1 MWGSTLGYSN
11 AAACFLAWH
20 ALAQARLPAGA
31 LDGLSGPC
39 GDCGCVGCDE
49 HVASTRE
56 VTLRSLLEE
65 MPLLHDVAS
74 ATAAPPVLAD
84 VPSRSRSLCSLDE
97 RCLAA
102 ILGALDLG
110 SLRAAAQTCRAF
122 AALSRRCAPGLRC
135 TLYAHQQAAMDWMLR
150 REQPG
155 APVAAP
161 LALGGAAGDGA
172 GLGFVAVA
180 PDGPVLAA
188 FDTDGPE
195 SNALVQAPDARG
207 GFYCDEPGLGKT
219 VTVLA
224 LVLRTR
230 GAMAEVPPD
239 AVAAEVPAQGPPA
252 WYDVQLAQRA
262 AKRGAALPPPRRVV
276 CTRATLV
283 VVPGNLIT
291 HWREQVA
298 LHAPQLRV
306 TDKVSSIDDILE
318 ADLVLASF
326 EAFSK
331 GTFAHRSPLLG
342 VRWLRIVLDEGHVI
356 WSPSITNRLDNL
368 CLLHADR
375 RWIMTGTPAPERAG
389 TGLAEAAKTL
399 LPLLKFIRDPH
410 YGCGARGGKDDA
422 LWKAAV
428 LAPLAQGR
436 AAGVERLRRSLRR
449 LLARATKACL
459 RDLPPCVSVCTRL
472 DFTPAHAAA
481 YNQLVL
487 LTMRTLL
494 LADWNDPNCA
504 QSLLH
509 RDRTRDARTA
519 VAWVRQACSV
529 VGTVKHNVEAK
540 HVQEALAMLQ
550 DADSEAWRGIRPVAF
565 ADPRWAPPSAQ
576 RLDTIRRAL
585 QDEKGGTCEVCGE
598 HSPVVLVTPCTHI
611 TCVLCGQSSQFRCP
625 LPCCG
630 LPYTM
635 QHGRVP
641 QCFVE
646 LQPAMVHTWDSQWHD
661 TRSAK
666 VRYVLDAILAAQ
678 PGAAAAARARASR
691 WRRAVATAVG
701 AADDAHMAAEN
712 AFQAA
717 HDAYQNGRAAVGLP
731 PAPMPPGLGPP
742 PPRGRKEDKCR
753 HAAIAALRQAF
764 AEDDEEAAAAARAH
778 APPPPKFILYS
789 PFLGH
794 LQLFATHL
802 AAAGVRFAWITHG
815 GSKAPCDAAARQRN
829 VAAFKTGTSVNVLLM
844 DKAGVLGH
852 DLSCASRVF
861 LLEPLRDAA
870 EARQVVAR
878 AHRLGCRAAEV
889 RVETLAMRGTAEEQL
904 LRLCE
909 EAERFDAA
917 AAASDD
923 VADEPESAE
932 APPQQR
938 VADAA
943 RAALE
948 AMQNRELLR
957 ALAFVRPAGGAEQT
971 APELPCDDAA
981 QHIEAI
987 LMHPGDHAKTLPP
1000 LPLQPLPQPAGEG
1013 HATPPRLAAPSA
1025 GPLLVTPAQV
1035 LAAPHSARALEYS
1048 P

>member
-1 MWGSTLGYSN
+1 MWSHDRELKH
-11 AAACFLAWH
+11 AAASFLVWH
-20 ALAQARLPAGA
+20 ALAQARLPSDA
-31 LDGLSGPC
+31 LDGPAAQC
-39 GDCGCVGCDE
+39 GDCGCVACEE

-56 VTLRSLLEE
+56 VTLRNLLEE
-65 MPLLHDVAS
+65 LPLLHDVAAS
-74 ATAAPPVLAD
+74 ASAPPVLAD
-84 VPSRSRSLCSLDE
+84 APLRQLGLFSLDE
-97 RCLAA
+97 SCLCRILAA
-102 ILGALDLG
+102 LDRPAD
-110 SLRAAAQTCRAF
+110 LRAAALSCRAF
-122 AALSRRCAPGLRC
+122 AALSRRLAPGLRC
-135 TLYAHQQAAMDWMLR
+135 TLYAHQQAALDWMLR
-150 REQPG
+150 RELPG
-155 APVAAP
+155 KPVPAP
-161 LALGGAAGDGA
+161 LALAGGAGGGG

-180 PDGPVLAA
+180 PDGPVLSA
-188 FDTDGPE
+188 FDADGPE
-195 SNALVQAPDARG
+195 SSPLVQAPDARG

-239 AVAAEVPAQGPPA
+239 AAAAEAPAKGPPA

-262 AKRGAALPPPRRVV
+262 AKRGAALPPPRRIV
-276 CTRATLV
+276 CTRATLG

-291 HWREQVA
+291 HWLEQA
-298 LHAPQLRV
+298 ELHAPQLR
-306 TDKVSSIDDILE
+306 TTHEVSSVDDILD
-318 ADLVLASF
+318 ADLVLMSF

-331 GTFAHRSPLLG
+331 GTFAHRSPLLD
-342 VRWLRIVLDEGHVI
+342 VRWLRIVLDEGHII

-399 LPLLKFIRDPH
+399 LPLLKFIRDPQ
-410 YGCGARGGKDDA
+410 YGCGARSGKDDA
-422 LWKAAV
+422 VWKAAV
-428 LAPLAQGR
+428 IAPLAQGR
-436 AAGVERLRRSLRR
+436 TVGVERLRRRLGR

-459 RDLPPCVSVCTRL
+459 ARDLPPCVSVCTRL

-509 RDRTRDARTA
+509 RDRTHDARIA

-576 RLDTIRRAL
+576 RLETIRRAL
-585 QDEKGGTCEVCGE
+585 QDEKGGTCELCGE
-598 HSPVVLVTPCTHI
+598 HTPVVLVTPCAHI
-611 TCVLCGQSSQFRCP
+611 TCVLCGQSSQFCCP

-641 QCFVE
+641 QCYVE
-646 LQPAMVHTWDSQWHD
+646 LQPAMVHSWDSQWHD

-691 WRRAVATAVG
+691 WRRAVAAAVG
-701 AADDAHMAAEN
+701 AADDAHTAAEN
-712 AFQAA
+712 AYQAA
-717 HDAYQNGRAAVGLP
+717 NDAYQNSRVAAGLP
-731 PAPMPPGLGPP
+731 PAPMPPGMGPP
-742 PPRGRKEDKCR
+742 PPRGSKEGKCR

-764 AEDDEEAAAAARAH
+764 AQDDEDAAAAARSH
-778 APPPPKFILYS
+778 VPPPPKFILYS

-815 GSKAPCDAAARQRN
+815 NTKAACDAAARQRN
-829 VAAFKTGTSVNVLLM
+829 VAAFKAGSGVNVLLM

-878 AHRLGCRAAEV
+878 AHRLGCTASEV

-917 AAASDD
+917 AAD
-923 VADEPESAE
+923 VGDELEPAD
-932 APPQQR
+932 APSQQHA
-938 VADAA
+938 ADAA

-948 AMQNRELLR
+948 AMQNREVLR
-957 ALAFVRPAGGAEQT
+957 ALAFVRPAAGGAEQA
-971 APELPCDDAA
+971 APELPSDEVA

-987 LMHPGDHAKTLPP
+987 LTHPGNHAKTLPP
-1000 LPLQPLPQPAGEG
+1000 LQPQPQAAGGG
-1013 HATPPRLAAPSA
+1013 HATPPRSAAPPA
-1025 GPLLVTPAQV
+1025 APLLVTPGQV
-1035 LAAPHSARALEYS
+1035 VAPPHSARALERS

>member
-1 MWGSTLGYSN
+1 MPLASQGELWSHARELKH
-11 AAACFLAWH
+11 AAARFLVWH
-20 ALAQARLPAGA
+20 ALAQARLPAAA
-31 LDGLSGPC
+31 LAGPAAAC
-39 GDCGCVGCDE
+39 GDCGCVGCEE

-56 VTLRSLLEE
+56 VTLRALLEE
-65 MPLLHDVAS
+65 LPLLHDVAS
-74 ATAAPPVLAD
+74 AAAPPPVLAD
-84 VPSRSRSLCSLDE
+84 AASRQRSLHSLDE
-97 RCLAA
+97 ACLVR
-102 ILGALDLG
+102 ILRALDHPAH
-110 SLRAAAQTCRAF
+110 LRAAALTCRAL

-135 TLYAHQQAAMDWMLR
+135 TLYAHQTAALDWLLR
-150 REQPG
+150 RELPG

-161 LALGGAAGDGA
+161 LALGGAAGDGG
-172 GLGFVAVA
+172 GLSFVAVA
-180 PDGPVLAA
+180 PDGPLHAS
-188 FDTDGPE
+188 FDAIDGPD
-195 SNALVQAPDARG
+195 SNPLLQAPDARG

-239 AVAAEVPAQGPPA
+239 AVAREAPAKGPPA
-252 WYDVQLAQRA
+252 WYDVQLSQRA
-262 AKRGAALPPPRRVV
+262 AVRGAALPPPRRFV

-291 HWREQVA
+291 HWREQAA
-298 LHAPQLRV
+298 LHAPQLRIA
-306 TDKVSSIDDILE
+306 DKVQSVDDIVG

-331 GTFAHRSPLLG
+331 GAFAQRSPLLD

-368 CLLHADR
+368 CLLQADR

-399 LPLLKFIRDPH
+399 LPLLKFIRDPQ
-410 YGCGARGGKDDA
+410 YGKDDGV
-422 LWKAAV
+422 WKAAV

-436 AAGVERLRRSLRR
+436 TCGVERLRRSLRR

-494 LADWNDPNCA
+494 LADWNDPACA

-529 VGTVKHNVEAK
+529 VGRVQHNVEAK

-550 DADSEAWRGIRPVAF
+550 DADSDAWRGIRPVAF
-565 ADPRWAPPSAQ
+565 SDPRWAPPSAQ
-576 RLDTIRRAL
+576 RLELVRRAL
-585 QDEKGGTCEVCGE
+585 QDEQGGTCEVCGE
-598 HSPVVLVTPCTHI
+598 HSPVVLVTPCAHI
-611 TCVLCGQSSQFRCP
+611 TCVLCGRSSQFRCP
-625 LPCCG
+625 LPRCG

-641 QCFVE
+641 QCYVE
-646 LQPAMVHTWDSQWHD
+646 LQPAMIHSWHSQWHD

-666 VRYVLDAILAAQ
+666 VRYVLDAILSAQ
-678 PGAAAAARARASR
+678 PGAAAAARVRASR
-691 WRRAVATAVG
+691 WRRAVAAAVG
-701 AADDAHMAAEN
+701 AVEDAHTAAAN
-712 AFQAA
+712 AHQAA
-717 HDAYQNGRAAVGLP
+717 VDAFDLARAAAGLP
-731 PAPMPPGLGPP
+731 PAQMPPGMGPP
-742 PPRGRKEDKCR
+742 PPRGSLRDKC
-753 HAAIAALRQAF
+753 HQAAIAALRQAF
-764 AEDDEEAAAAARAH
+764 ADDEEEAAAAARAH
-778 APPPPKFILYS
+778 VPPPPKFILYS
-789 PFLGH
+789 PFIGH

-802 AAAGVRFAWITHG
+802 AAAGVRFAWIT
-815 GSKAPCDAAARQRN
+815 SAAACDAAARQRH
-829 VAAFKTGTSVNVLLM
+829 VAAFKAGTAVNVLLM

-909 EAERFDAA
+909 EAEHFSAADAGA
-917 AAASDD
+917 DADDATAGAS
-923 VADEPESAE
+923 
-932 APPQQR
+932 
-938 VADAA
+938 AA

-957 ALAFVRPAGGAEQT
+957 ALAFVRPAAGGAEQRD
-971 APELPCDDAA
+971 APELPLDDVAK
-981 QHIEAI
+981 HIERV
-987 LMHPGDHAKTLPP
+987 LTHPGDHAKALPP
-1000 LPLQPLPQPAGEG
+1000 LPLPQAQPQTGGGDG
-1013 HATPPRLAAPSA
+1013 HVTPPRSAAPSA
-1025 GPLLVTPAQV
+1025 ASPLLVTPGQV
-1035 LAAPHSARALEYS
+1035 AAPPHSARALDCS